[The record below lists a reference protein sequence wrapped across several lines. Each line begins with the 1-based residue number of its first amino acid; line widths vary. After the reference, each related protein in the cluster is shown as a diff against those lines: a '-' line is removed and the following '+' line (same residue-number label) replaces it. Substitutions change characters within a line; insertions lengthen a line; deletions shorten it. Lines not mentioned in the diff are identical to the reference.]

1 MNKEGQRICAEIDM
15 GAMLRNTENM
25 HRHLKPE
32 TKMLAVIKANG
43 YGHGAVEI
51 AQVLQKVPYIWGFAT
66 ATFEEALDLRRAG
79 CRKPILILGYVFPY
93 CYTELDKE
101 GIRPTVFRDDQ
112 LQEMSRAAAAA
123 GQKISVHIAVDTGM
137 SRIGIRPDETG
148 LAFVKRALQMPGITV
163 EGIFTHFARAD
174 EADKTSAEKQYRL
187 FTEFLQRIKEETGY
201 RIPICHASN
210 SAAIIEEPDW
220 QLDMVR
226 AGIILYGMWPSEEVR
241 RDILPLEPVLS
252 LHSHIV
258 YIKEVPAGTPVSYGG
273 AFVTDKPTMVAT
285 IPVGYADGYPR
296 SLSNK
301 GYVLIHGKKAPIL
314 GRVCMDQM
322 MVDVTD
328 IPEAAINDH
337 VTLIGKDKEASIT
350 MEELGA
356 LSGRFNYELACDI
369 NQRVPRFYSHDKV

>member
-51 AQVLQKVPYIWGFAT
+51 AQVLQEVPYIWGFAT

-123 GQKISVHIAVDTGM
+123 GQNISVHVAVDTGM

-187 FTEFLQRIKEETGY
+187 FTGFLQRIKEETGY

-273 AFVTDKPTMVAT
+273 TFVTQKPTMVAT

-301 GYVLIHGKKAPIL
+301 GYVLIHGKKAPVL